1 MGFPAMASTNRSINI
16 LDTAPAAALGAGV
29 TENQDYAVTRA
40 CVVADAHALALATVA
55 NSTATLS
62 RQALGS
68 GGFTAITGNLA
79 IVTAATITRATTLA
93 IAQYVCAATDVLRV
107 AFVDGGGGG
116 ANARFFTSLVNL
128 PISGA
133 A

>member
-1 MGFPAMASTNRSINI
+1 MASTIRSLNI

-29 TENQDYAVTRA
+29 TENQDYTVTRA
-40 CVVADAHALALATVA
+40 CFVSSASVLATATVA
-55 NSTATLS
+55 NSAARLS

-68 GGFTAITGNLA
+68 GSFNVITASLA
-79 IVTAATITRATTLA
+79 MAAAATLTRADSLVV
-93 IAQYVCAATDVLRV
+93 AQYVCAATDVLRV
-107 AFVDGGGGG
+107 AFTDGGAGG
-116 ANARFFTSLVNL
+116 ANGRFITELVNL

>member
-1 MGFPAMASTNRSINI
+1 MASTNRSINI

-29 TENQDYAVTRA
+29 TENQDYTVTRA
-40 CVVADAHALALATVA
+40 CFVSDASVLATATVA

-68 GGFTAITGNLA
+68 GGFTAITASLA
-79 IVTAATITRATTLA
+79 MATAAALTRASTLA
-93 IAQYVCAATDVLRV
+93 VAQYICAATDKLRV
-107 AFVDGGGGG
+107 AFVDGGAGG
-116 ANARFFTSLVNL
+116 ANGRFFTSLVNL